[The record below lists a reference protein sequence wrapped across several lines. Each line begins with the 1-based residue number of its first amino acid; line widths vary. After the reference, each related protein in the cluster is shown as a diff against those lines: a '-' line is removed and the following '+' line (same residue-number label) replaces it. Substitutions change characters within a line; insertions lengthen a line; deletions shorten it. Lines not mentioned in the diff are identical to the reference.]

1 MKKFLTHILYIIEG
15 YSVWLWN
22 IITFKTYKK
31 SIARLKLCKECKH
44 NNNGIC
50 DICGCII
57 KAKVHVNYPEDKNG
71 ISIDGCPE
79 KKW

>member
-1 MKKFLTHILYIIEG
+1 MKEFFKNIIYIIEG
-15 YSVWLWN
+15 YSIWVWN
-22 IITFKTYKK
+22 IVTFKTHKK
-31 SIARLKLCKECKH
+31 AINRLKICKNCEH

-50 DICGCII
+50 DLCGCII
-57 KAKVHVNYPEDKNG
+57 KAKIRVNFPEDENN